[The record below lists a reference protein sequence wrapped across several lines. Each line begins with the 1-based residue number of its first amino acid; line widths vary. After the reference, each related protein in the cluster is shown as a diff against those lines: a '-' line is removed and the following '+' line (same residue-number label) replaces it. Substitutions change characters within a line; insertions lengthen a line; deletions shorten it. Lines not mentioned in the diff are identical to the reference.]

1 MNFEKFNV
9 LISPL
14 HVDVLCLRGLKLLT
28 ADQWMIAIRV
38 LHPAA
43 KGIPRGMP
51 GKEVEM

>member
-14 HVDVLCLRGLKLLT
+14 HVAVLCPLGLKPLT
-28 ADQWMIAIRV
+28 AHQRMIAVRV
-38 LHPAA
+38 LHLTA
-43 KGIPRGMP
+43 KSVPCRTP